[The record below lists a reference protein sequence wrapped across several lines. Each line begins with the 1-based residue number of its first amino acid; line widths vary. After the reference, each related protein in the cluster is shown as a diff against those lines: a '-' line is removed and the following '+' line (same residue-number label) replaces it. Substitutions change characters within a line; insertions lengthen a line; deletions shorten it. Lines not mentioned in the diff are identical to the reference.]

1 MDSTHFPYGRGS
13 AGTGTGTARSPW
25 GCQGHNS
32 LELLN
37 AKLTEQSKEYVNTH
51 FPSTQW
57 GGGFNQKLLALIY
70 FYTEQ
75 QNASPLPPTAL
86 TYGE

>member
-1 MDSTHFPYGRGS
+1 MGMGH
-13 AGTGTGTARSPW
+13 SPW
-25 GCQGHNS
+25 SCQGHNS
-32 LELLN
+32 LEPLN
-37 AKLTEQSKEYVNTH
+37 TKLTKKSTEYVNTH
-51 FPSTQW
+51 FASTQW
-57 GGGFNQKLLALIY
+57 WGGFNQKLLALIY